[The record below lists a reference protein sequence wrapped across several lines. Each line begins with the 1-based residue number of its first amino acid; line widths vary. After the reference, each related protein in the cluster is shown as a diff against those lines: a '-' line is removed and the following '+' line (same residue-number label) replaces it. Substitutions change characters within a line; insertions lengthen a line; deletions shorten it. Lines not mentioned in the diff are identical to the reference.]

1 MIVPATLND
10 IRDLFAAVRGHFHPL
25 KNLFPLYDQNRFLFL
40 FKKPHQRRPQ
50 NLISVFFRPVH
61 CSTALF
67 YFRFLLVHV
76 TQVRDSAIDFNCGLN
91 QNLRK
96 LARFGSHFCQLV
108 EHHTGGGGIEVCR
121 RVVEGGNGTSVLILT
136 SFDEDDEVFGVLAAG
151 AAGYIL
157 KDTRPERVVHAV
169 RSVADGQAVFD
180 SNVAGRIISGRQQPG
195 AVDGT
200 DALSERELEVLQ
212 LMAKGFSN
220 KEIGR
225 ALWIGETTVKTH
237 VSNILGKLQVGDR
250 TQAAIYALKKGLSST

>member
-1 MIVPATLND
+1 MDNIRVFIADDHELVRYALRTLLEAESD
-10 IRDLFAAVRGHFHPL
+10 IEVVGEAA
-25 KNLFPLYDQNRFLFL
+25 D
-40 FKKPHQRRPQ
+40 
-50 NLISVFFRPVH
+50 
-61 CSTALF
+61 
-67 YFRFLLVHV
+67 
-76 TQVRDSAIDFNCGLN
+76 TQSAIDGCIEASPDVLLLDMRMPGD
-91 QNLRK
+91 
-96 LARFGSHFCQLV
+96 
-108 EHHTGGGGIEVCR
+108 GGVEVCR
-121 RVVEGGNGTSVLILT
+121 RVAEARPDTAVLVLT

-237 VSNILGKLQVGDR
+237 VSHILRKLGQSDR
-250 TQAAIYALKKGLSST
+250 TQAVLAGVKAGLIRLSR